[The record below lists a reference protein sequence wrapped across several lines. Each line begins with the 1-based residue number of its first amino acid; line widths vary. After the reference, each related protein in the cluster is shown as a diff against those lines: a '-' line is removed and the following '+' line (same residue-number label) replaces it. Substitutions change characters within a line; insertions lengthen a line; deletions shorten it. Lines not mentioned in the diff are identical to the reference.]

1 MDIKNP
7 FYGLFTFVLAGLYFF
22 VTGAI
27 GWQVS
32 GHNPIFI
39 GGRWID
45 GPVWSQLGIGLAC
58 FGVAAFAYSRAVRD
72 PRLHR

>member
-1 MDIKNP
+1 MYIRNS
-7 FYGLFTFVLAGLYFF
+7 FHALLAGLYFS

-32 GHNPIFI
+32 GHNPLFI

-45 GPVWSQLGIGLAC
+45 GPVWSQLGVGLAC
-58 FGVAAFAYSRAVRD
+58 FGFAAFAHNRAVRD
-72 PRLHR
+72 PRLWR